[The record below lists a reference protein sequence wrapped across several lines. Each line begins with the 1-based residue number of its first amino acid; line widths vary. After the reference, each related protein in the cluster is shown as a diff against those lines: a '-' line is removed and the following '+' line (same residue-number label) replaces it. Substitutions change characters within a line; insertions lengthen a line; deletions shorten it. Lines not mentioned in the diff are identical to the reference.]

1 MPLGEHPVSGCMKIA
16 YVTSHHPG
24 DRRAW
29 SGTTYRMWMAL
40 QAQGAEIQ
48 FVGPLLDV
56 WRLPL
61 RIKQQVHKTVFGQ
74 HHQWV
79 LEPARLKG
87 YARQVEHAVR
97 SSGADVIFSSSSL
110 VLSYVEA
117 RQPLAFWTDASYAEF
132 VRYYPTPQ
140 PPSAASMRNG
150 NRAEQS
156 ALSRA
161 ALGIYSS
168 EWARRSTLEHYQV
181 DAARM
186 HVVPFGAGFEK
197 LYSPEAVARA
207 IAERPSDV
215 CRLLFLGV
223 DWKRKGG
230 AIAVDAQRALAARG
244 LRSELT
250 IAGCHPPDGAE
261 LPDGTTVI
269 PFIDKTTPHGEQVL
283 MELLAR
289 SHFLILPSRADATP
303 IVFCEANALGV
314 PCLATDTGGI
324 PGVIRPGVNGA
335 LFPVSDGGPEYAD
348 YIAEAFANSRGYR
361 QLAESSLEESRRR
374 LNWDTS
380 GRRVLE
386 LLQSI
391 ENSAGRAALHQQM
404 TSTPAG
410 PKESTY
416 SPIFYSGIAR
426 GSACSAR
433 SVVPLLVGLLN
444 PGSVV
449 DVGCG
454 TGIWLAEFGRC
465 GVTDGLGIDGAYVR
479 RDHLV
484 VDAARFAAH
493 ELNRPLRLD
502 RKFDL
507 AISLEVAEH
516 LPPERADSFVG
527 DLTQLSPVIVF
538 SAAVPF
544 QGGTHHLNEQWPEY
558 WAEKFA
564 RRHYVAVDWLRPKI
578 WKDPT
583 VEPWY
588 RQNTILYVQQD
599 VLRSRLD
606 LAGLAAHVADGRT
619 LSRVHPEMY
628 ERAARNHTQLGL
640 RALLKAL
647 GGSLARAVGGR
658 LGV

>member
-1 MPLGEHPVSGCMKIA
+1 MKIA

-29 SGTTYRMWMAL
+29 SGTTYRMWVAL

-48 FVGPLLDV
+48 FVGPLLDL
-56 WRLPL
+56 WRLPM
-61 RIKQQVHKTVFGQ
+61 RVKQQLHQTVLGQ
-74 HHQWV
+74 HHRWV

-87 YARQVEHAVR
+87 YARQVEQAVR
-97 SSGADVIFSSSSL
+97 SSGADVVFSSSSML
-110 VLSYVEA
+110 LSYVEA

-140 PPSAASMRNG
+140 PPSAASLRNG

-161 ALGIYSS
+161 ALHIYSS
-168 EWARRSTLEHYQV
+168 EWARRSTLDNYQV
-181 DAARM
+181 DADRI
-186 HVVPFGAGFEK
+186 HVVPFGAGFENP
-197 LYSPEAVARA
+197 YSPDAVARA
-207 IAERPSDV
+207 IAERPVNV

-223 DWKRKGG
+223 DWSRKGG
-230 AIAVDAQRALAARG
+230 SIALDAQRALARRG

-250 IAGCHPPDGAE
+250 IAGCRPPDGVE
-261 LPDGTTVI
+261 LPDGTTVL
-269 PFIDKTTPHGEQVL
+269 PYIDKTTPEGEQVL
-283 MELLAR
+283 MALLAR
-289 SHFLILPSRADATP
+289 SHYLILPSRADATP

-314 PCLATDTGGI
+314 PCLSTDTGGI
-324 PGVIRPGVNGA
+324 PCVIRPGVNGA
-335 LFPVSDGGPEYAD
+335 LFPMAAGGVEYAD
-348 YIAEAFANSRGYR
+348 HIVQSFANYRGYR
-361 QLAESSLEESRRR
+361 QLAESALEESRQR
-374 LNWDTS
+374 LNWKTS

-386 LLQSI
+386 LLKTI
-391 ENSAGRAALHQQM
+391 ENSGGGRPLHKQM
-404 TSTPAG
+404 TSPSTALAG
-410 PKESTY
+410 TSY
-416 SPIFYSGIAR
+416 SPVFYSGIAR

-454 TGIWLAEFGRC
+454 TGIWLAEFERC
-465 GVTDGLGIDGAYVR
+465 GVTDGLGIDGHYVR
-479 RDHLV
+479 HDQLV

-493 ELNRPLRLD
+493 ELSQPLHVA

-527 DLTQLSPVIVF
+527 DLTQLSPVVLF

-564 RRHYVAVDWLRPKI
+564 RRHYVAVDWLRPQI

-588 RQNTILYVQQD
+588 RQNTILYVLEEA
-599 VLRSRLD
+599 LRSRVD
-606 LAGLAAHVADGRT
+606 LAGLKAHVADGRT
-619 LSRVHPEMY
+619 LSRVHPEMF
-628 ERAARNHTQLGL
+628 ERAARNRTQMSLG
-640 RALLKAL
+640 ALLKAL
-647 GGSLARAVGGR
+647 GGSLVKTVSGR
-658 LGV
+658 LGL